1 MVKDKQFTT
10 SAEYHKHFLI
20 PRTVPVQILARGLL
34 IELSP
39 SDWSGG
45 GKDQS
50 RISKIKAW
58 SVLQLSSSAGR
69 EGSRTKDRQLAD
81 KSADRSDPVTRVCKA
96 NNNVVNQSTTSI
108 SSILSTNYKLLEDVW
123 TIFQDPCD
131 YIERIRISTTAV
143 Q

>member
-1 MVKDKQFTT
+1 MVQYKIPHNISRTPF
-10 SAEYHKHFLI
+10 I

-58 SVLQLSSSAGR
+58 SVLELSSSAGR
-69 EGSRTKDRQLAD
+69 GRSRTKDRQLAD
-81 KSADRSDPVTRVCKA
+81 KSTDRSDPVSRVYKA
-96 NNNVVNQSTTSI
+96 NNNAVHQSTEPISI
-108 SSILSTNYKLLEDVW
+108 VSTNY
-123 TIFQDPCD
+123 
-131 YIERIRISTTAV
+131 
-143 Q
+143 